1 MKANE
6 GDMPLGLDGLKWDDA
21 GLIPAVVQDTRGEVL
36 MVAYMNREALA
47 ETLETGFATFYS
59 RSRQTMWRK
68 GESSG
73 HRQQV
78 LEVRID
84 CDLDCLVLKVEQ
96 TGGAC
101 HTGYYSCF
109 YRVIKDG
116 QITVTEAPIFDADAV
131 YKKTPAEEHSDDVS

>member
-1 MKANE
+1 MMKPYE
-6 GDMPLGLDGLKWDDA
+6 SEMPLALDVLKWDSA
-21 GLIPAVVQDTRGEVL
+21 GLIPAVVQDTQGVVL

-47 ETLETGFATFYS
+47 ETIDTGYGVYYS

-73 HRQQV
+73 HRQRV
-78 LEVRID
+78 LELRID
-84 CDLDCLVLKVEQ
+84 CDLDCIVMKVEQ

-109 YRVIKDG
+109 YRKIEDG
-116 QITVTEAPIFDADAV
+116 NIIITEQPVFDAGQA
-131 YKKTPAEEHSDDVS
+131 YKGV

>member
-1 MKANE
+1 MKPFE
-6 GDMPLGLDGLKWDDA
+6 GDMVLDIEKMKWDNT
-21 GLIPAVVQDTRGEVL
+21 GLLPAVVQDVHGEVL

-47 ETLETGFATFYS
+47 ETIETGYGVYYS

-73 HRQQV
+73 NRQRV
-78 LEVRID
+78 LEMRID
-84 CDLDCLVLKVEQ
+84 CDLDCIILKVEQ

-109 YRVIKDG
+109 YRKIEKG
-116 QITVTEAPIFDADAV
+116 NIIITEELVFDADKAYGKV
-131 YKKTPAEEHSDDVS
+131 

>member
-1 MKANE
+1 MKAYE
-6 GDMPLGLDGLKWDDA
+6 GDMPLDLDGLKWDGA
-21 GLIPAVVQDTRGEVL
+21 GLIPAVVQDARGEVL

-47 ETLETGFATFYS
+47 ETLETRFATYYS

-73 HRQQV
+73 HRQRV

-96 TGGAC
+96 AGGAC

-109 YRVIKDG
+109 YRAIQDG
-116 QITVTEAPIFDADAV
+116 QITTVEAPIFDADMV
-131 YKKTPAEEHSDDVS
+131 YQK